1 VELSDWQMWW
11 KRRGGAGVRHL
22 LMSEWDP
29 IGVQGV
35 PEAVDEYDAYVGV
48 VGRMLREGATAD
60 AIATYLSSVCSDRMG
75 LGPVEERDAQV
86 AVHLR
91 EWYLQEMREAGDE

>member
-1 VELSDWQMWW
+1 M
-11 KRRGGAGVRHL
+11 